1 MERLNFENL
10 VFVRIKKNFLNFL
23 LYLGQESFWNWIHPI
38 DTSNSEFSKIFDK
51 HWVYLQKSFANFW
64 SSSTATHTWKEL
76 FRANLQN
83 EKKWKMNMNSFA
95 TLAILA
101 AFSFNCAL
109 QFDLQN
115 LCFSIFAC
123 AAGGMKWW
131 IQCNYFESFPEIFHS
146 SFKMHLKQPLKIK

>member
-1 MERLNFENL
+1 M
-10 VFVRIKKNFLNFL
+10 
-23 LYLGQESFWNWIHPI
+23 LYLGQECFWNWIHPI

-95 TLAILA
+95 TLVFLSVWRYVSLLTNFLISPSIHTHRPHTIHLVIFFSCSMVRYLLLG
-101 AFSFNCAL
+101 AF
-109 QFDLQN
+109 
-115 LCFSIFAC
+115 
-123 AAGGMKWW
+123 
-131 IQCNYFESFPEIFHS
+131 
-146 SFKMHLKQPLKIK
+146 HLLNAYNEDYYTRRFGQLVNWDNQRGN